1 MMRECVRI
9 PGLILLILV
18 TCLSMAP
25 ATAQELNISH
35 QFHAEDDSRGRA
47 AQVFATEAARRS
59 PEFTILIHP
68 QLSMRL
74 H

>member
-1 MMRECVRI
+1 
-9 PGLILLILV
+9 
-18 TCLSMAP
+18 MAS

-35 QFHAEDDSRGRA
+35 QFYAEDDSRGRA